1 MSIIGSVREAFGEP
15 DRPRGLGNGL
25 PGLGNGLP
33 GVVNGSAED
42 TPYGMAALADEC
54 DRIAC
59 MAPRTGRNSALNKAA
74 HKMAQ
79 LVASGHLTEPTMRDN
94 LIAAA
99 RASGLEEHRIQTV
112 MRAGN
117 DPGAHNGA
125 IATGQ
130 AKPRNVTP
138 IDRKAVTCSQPP
150 TPPSGADSAD
160 TNGSAPTTPPTTETY
175 ESDASDAESLTKPDD
190 DDDPGHTSWWFRDL
204 DAVIDGTHSEPGP
217 VHLVRDDEAALF
229 YAGKVN
235 GLIGESESGKTW
247 VALLAVQQA
256 LHVGERVLYLDFEDS
271 AGGIVGRLRALG
283 ATPGELARLAYI
295 DPDETLHIAAKADLA
310 AVLDTHTPGLIVLDG
325 FNAAMTLLG
334 LDLQSNKDATT
345 FSQALLKPL
354 SRTSA
359 TVIYIDHLPKN
370 KEAQGKGGIGAQAK
384 RAMTTGCALR
394 VDVVQEFGRGMTGRL
409 KLTVDK
415 DRAGHVRAISAGAK
429 IAGQAVLVSAADG
442 TSVDLYIEAPDL
454 RPANER
460 GPFKPTHLMEK
471 VSRFLE
477 AGPGP
482 WSKQAIE
489 DAVEGKAE
497 YLRAALAVLVEEGYV
512 SRETGPRG
520 ALLHTSAR
528 PYREPDLTSS
538 PPRPTSSRDEDKAD
552 IRPRP
557 SSPALK
563 GDEDEVDGVGSGQ
576 PDVVPPDGDDLDE
589 HDPWWQR

>member
-25 PGLGNGLP
+25 PV
-33 GVVNGSAED
+33 VVNGNAED

-54 DRIAC
+54 SRLAG
-59 MAPRTGRNSALNKAA
+59 MAPRTGRNSTLNKSLFR
-74 HKMAQ
+74 MMQ
-79 LVASGHLTEPTMRDN
+79 LVGSGHLTEPTVRDN

-99 RASGLEEHRIQTV
+99 QASGLEQHRIDTV
-112 MRAGN
+112 MRSGG
-117 DPGAHNGA
+117 DPGAENGA
-125 IATGQ
+125 IATGK
-130 AKPRNVTP
+130 ANPRNVTP
-138 IDRKAVTCSQPP
+138 IDRKATSCS
-150 TPPSGADSAD
+150 PPSPNSAADSGATTDSSTHGAQSSAAD
-160 TNGSAPTTPPTTETY
+160 VAEP
-175 ESDASDAESLTKPDD
+175 SDYT
-190 DDDPGHTSWWFRDL
+190 DDDPGHTSWWFRDV
-204 DAVIDGTHSEPGP
+204 DAVIDGTASEPGP
-217 VHLVRDDEAALF
+217 AHLTRDDEAALF

-271 AGGIVGRLRALG
+271 ASGIIGRLRALG
-283 ATPGELARLAYI
+283 ATPGELARLAYV

-310 AVLDTHTPGLIVLDG
+310 AVLDTHQPGLIVLDG

-345 FSQALLKPL
+345 FAQALLKPL

-359 TVIYIDHLPKN
+359 TVVYIDHLPKN

-442 TSVDLYIEAPDL
+442 SSVDLYIEAPDL
-454 RPANER
+454 RPASER
-460 GPFKPTHLMEK
+460 GPWRPTHLMEK

-477 AGPGP
+477 TVSGGASGRDVTNNV
-482 WSKQAIE
+482 Q
-489 DAVEGKAE
+489 GKAE
-497 YLRAALAVLVEEGYV
+497 HLRAALDALVEDGWVE
-512 SRETGPRG
+512 RETGAHR
-520 ALLHTSAR
+520 ALIHRSIR
-528 PYREPDLTSS
+528 PYREGDVPSASS
-538 PPRPTSSRDEDKAD
+538 ASPV
-552 IRPRP
+552 RP
-557 SSPALK
+557 SASQDAPELVRPASPTLGGDADAL
-563 GDEDEVDGVGSGQ
+563 GDGGEEPDPVRPEDDD
-576 PDVVPPDGDDLDE
+576 PD
-589 HDPWWQR
+589 DPWWNR